1 MGRRTVS
8 KVLVDINF
16 WTLYMHCKPVGLVIT
31 RSIVSEGLG
40 ITIRFKIKSRND
52 NDKKPT

>member
-8 KVLVDINF
+8 KMLVDINF

-40 ITIRFKIKSRND
+40 ITIRFKIKSKY
-52 NDKKPT
+52 DKKPT

>member
-1 MGRRTVS
+1 MS

-40 ITIRFKIKSRND
+40 ITIRFKIKSKY
-52 NDKKPT
+52 DKKRT